1 MKLAKC
7 VKWIEGPSLNFTHVE
22 SLTHVSDPQQN
33 LQNILNVFVI
43 SLKFN
48 ALETISTASVS
59 IIQKTLHYYDWILMD
74 DSVTFVE
81 VPNN

>member
-1 MKLAKC
+1 MC
-7 VKWIEGPSLNFTHVE
+7 EMNWRT
-22 SLTHVSDPQQN
+22 LTEFHTEFHTWHTWVILSK
-33 LQNILNVFVI
+33 IYKRFLNVFVI

-59 IIQKTLHYYDWILMD
+59 IIQRTLHYYDWILMD